1 MTKLRHITR
10 SISDLNESLDQRLVR
25 LGIKKPSVQLTAF
38 EKNLSD
44 FIQEFLINYSSGVTL
59 EYALKM
65 TIESQGT
72 DDVLMQHVKVYPSVI
87 EALNHF
93 AATIDRKEI
102 WRFVR
107 LVNQKEVTG
116 SNVTLSALEKYH
128 DELWQN
134 KLVGA
139 KKKSERI
146 SIGLTFL
153 LMLSLIS
160 VIITVIA
167 PIIMM
172 YL

>member
-1 MTKLRHITR
+1 MTNIKRFTD
-10 SISDLNESLDQRLVR
+10 SISTLNESIDQRLVS
-25 LGIKKPSVQLTAF
+25 LGLKKPTVRLTAF
-38 EKNLSD
+38 EKNLSV
-44 FIQEFLINYSSGVTL
+44 FIQEFLINYSSGITL
-59 EYALKM
+59 EHALKM
-65 TIESQGT
+65 TIESQRT
-72 DDVLMQHVKVYPSVI
+72 DEALMQLIKVYPSAI
-87 EALNHF
+87 EALNQF
-93 AATIDRKEI
+93 ATSVDRKEI

-107 LVNQKEVTG
+107 LVNQKGVTG
-116 SNVTLSALEKYH
+116 SNATLSALEKYH

-134 KLVGA
+134 KLVSA